1 MAFCAADSYDLT
13 KVAAMLAPQ
22 YRTTLLL
29 DEVLHV
35 HLTPR
40 DQLGEE
46 SAADVFFFENGSIV
60 GWGATEEVMQELLR
74 LAKPAETEAYDEI
87 ETEYL
92 DFFQDETHARTGM
105 QGDVIVL
112 GRAKEPKPTEGGDVL
127 DPQAHED
134 TYLLAKIAFANG
146 LARSTK
152 LAALETALEG
162 YLARTRNIPHLLAT
176 GQPLPD
182 RHTVLQRTGELLIFR
197 SQLNLH
203 SELNETPDLYWAKPE
218 LETYYR
224 EVSKKLDI
232 TPRIVTLNRKLDYAN
247 EVVGILKQHLMEKHG
262 LKLEWIIIWL
272 IAVEVGFEVI
282 HWVS

>member
-1 MAFCAADSYDLT
+1 LQPHYHTD
-13 KVAAMLAPQ
+13 
-22 YRTTLLL
+22 LLL

-35 HLTPR
+35 HLPKETSV
-40 DQLGEE
+40 DVVED
-46 SAADVFFFENGSIV
+46 ADVFFFENGSIV
-60 GWGATEEVMQELLR
+60 GWGAPEGTVQTLVR
-74 LAKPAETEAYDEI
+74 LAKPAESGAFAEM

-92 DFFQDETHARTGM
+92 DVRTDASARTGM

-112 GRAKEPKPTEGGDVL
+112 GRWSTREQRDDAT
-127 DPQAHED
+127 
-134 TYLLAKIAFANG
+134 LLAKIAFANG

-162 YLARTRNIPHLLAT
+162 FLARTRSIPHLLAT
-176 GQPLPD
+176 GEPLPD
-182 RHTVLQRTGELLIFR
+182 RHTVLKRTGELLIFR

-247 EVVGILKQHLMEKHG
+247 EVVGILKQHLMEMHS
-262 LKLEWIIIWL
+262 LKLEWIIIYL
-272 IAVEVGFEVI
+272 IAVEVVFEII
-282 HWVS
+282 HWIA